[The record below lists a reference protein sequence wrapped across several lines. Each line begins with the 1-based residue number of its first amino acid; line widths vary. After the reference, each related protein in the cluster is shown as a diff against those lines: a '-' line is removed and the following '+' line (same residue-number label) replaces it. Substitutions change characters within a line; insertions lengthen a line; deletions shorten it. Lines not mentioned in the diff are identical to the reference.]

1 MSRDDA
7 IHASIAASSE
17 GCQRSPTWIPLP
29 VGGGPRFFFGTTRVL
44 AINHGT
50 IETSRGGAASP
61 MVLERSHATTFCWLG
76 NIFRL
81 FQISVYDPGDRF
93 GSISVRR
100 GCASRRRRGR
110 YWSALL
116 AYLSLLARAPITPTP
131 ARRFDPAH
139 DGHETLVNRP
149 QADHPPM
156 QRQSLRPKRILM
168 LLARGRGDRAREGT
182 LEPAGSRG
190 RAAATKK
197 CPSRCLD
204 GWEVP
209 KEGLTCSS
217 SDVRG

>member
-1 MSRDDA
+1 MPALANLD
-7 IHASIAASSE
+7 
-17 GCQRSPTWIPLP
+17 PL
-29 VGGGPRFFFGTTRVL
+29 
-44 AINHGT
+44 
-50 IETSRGGAASP
+50 TSRRRASFFLWYHTCLSHKPWYHRNKPRGSCFPNGFKNVHTQPHFAGG
-61 MVLERSHATTFCWLG
+61 SHFPT
-76 NIFRL
+76 

-190 RAAATKK
+190 RAAPTKK